1 MEPTDPFLFRWFLDS
16 KCQSSGVVQFREAL
30 VLSSFTF
37 GAFRKVTALEMEMQ
51 NLRRSGGSKRAS
63 LEGPNSSGVWNLKAR
78 DSDEKKQQLKH
89 GVILDFWQI
98 NQWIVEKNDFWQF
111 GSIVFFLGGGGI
123 LGKLVS
129 ELLFFMFHQKVVKMG
144 HYHKLQSSYQIRTVG
159 SVDRWVSGAWSWWK
173 FGAARGFSPRN
184 HPRAKLRK
192 KSRSK
197 NNAQNHPKQTKHWNF
212 NGSLFKVIF

>member
-1 MEPTDPFLFRWFLDS
+1 MEPKDPFLFRWFLDS
-16 KCQSSGVVQFREAL
+16 KCQFSGVVQFREAL
-30 VLSSFTF
+30 VLSSWKR
-37 GAFRKVTALEMEMQ
+37 GAGRKVTALEMEMQ

-63 LEGPNSSGVWNLKAR
+63 KEGISSSGVWNLKAR

-98 NQWIVEKNDFWQF
+98 IQWIVEYMIFDNSEALFFW
-111 GSIVFFLGGGGI
+111 GGRNSWE
-123 LGKLVS
+123 LVS

-192 KSRSK
+192 KSM
-197 NNAQNHPKQTKHWNF
+197 Q
-212 NGSLFKVIF
+212 V